1 MNCTGLPG
9 WEAYLKTCRKGFTAT
24 PLASMLH
31 LKDCKPEALHA
42 VIESVALSGR
52 LLADLGEALG
62 LLLPEPIEL
71 SKELCQYMGLH
82 KPQSGVHKAKAE
94 KAPTLKLHLGISK
107 HGP

>member
-1 MNCTGLPG
+1 MMNCTGLPG

-42 VIESVALSGR
+42 VIKSVA

-71 SKELCQYMGLH
+71 SRELYQYMGLY
-82 KPQSGVHKAKAE
+82 KPQSGVHQAKAE